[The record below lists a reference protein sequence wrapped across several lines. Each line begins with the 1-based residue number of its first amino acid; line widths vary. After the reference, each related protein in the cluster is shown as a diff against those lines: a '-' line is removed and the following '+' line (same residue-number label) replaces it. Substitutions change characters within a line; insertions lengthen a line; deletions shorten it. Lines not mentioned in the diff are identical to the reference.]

1 MHRSRLLVRPCS
13 RLFSTSAPTRSAS
26 AAPAYRPPVE
36 PGVLPAFDA
45 AVDYIA
51 RDRQQKLERLEQL
64 RKDAGATET
73 QLEKLEV
80 EAWSNDPETRWRA
93 KNGFADFSKPVY
105 RHLVERAW
113 RNEGDLAILMQRV
126 TQMNVIP
133 DVVGDI
139 YPEIDLRIQVAG
151 ETIEPGVF
159 TLPAQTR
166 EGIEVS
172 AQVFHAEEKLY
183 TLLLVDPD
191 VPDELNATFTTYA
204 HWLIPNIPLSAT
216 TSPTLSSLPPSTL
229 PYLPPHPQNGTPYH
243 RYTLLLL
250 SQPSALSLPSEIKRR
265 GFDVRAFVNQ
275 HGLEP
280 KGVSF
285 FRQLWDRDV
294 SAIYKEVLRAFP
306 SSPLLL
312 SEWTVA
318 DALCGGRTDKPEPRF
333 ARRLPKEGKDEQR
346 PPKYELY

>member
-1 MHRSRLLVRPCS
+1 MHRSRLLLRSCS
-13 RLFSTSAPTRSAS
+13 RALSTSAPAHSAS

-51 RDRQQKLERLEQL
+51 RDRQRKLDRIEQL
-64 RKDAGATET
+64 AKEADVSHE

-93 KNGFADFSKPVY
+93 KNGLADFSKPVY
-105 RHLVERAW
+105 RHLVERSW

-126 TQMNVIP
+126 TQMNVTP

-166 EGIEVS
+166 ERIEVT

-191 VPDELNATFTTYA
+191 VPDELNASFTTYA
-204 HWLIPNIPLSAT
+204 HWLIPNVLLSAT
-216 TSPTLSSLPPSTL
+216 TPLTLSALPAPAL
-229 PYLPPHPQNGTPYH
+229 PYVPPHPQNGTPYH

-250 SQPSALSLPSEIKRR
+250 SQPSPLSLPSFESGEIKRR
-265 GFDVRAFVNQ
+265 GFSVREFVAQ

-285 FRQLWDRDV
+285 FRQVWDRDV
-294 SAIYKEVLRAFP
+294 SAIYKEVLQP
-306 SSPLLL
+306 
-312 SEWTVA
+312 
-318 DALCGGRTDKPEPRF
+318 KY
-333 ARRLPKEGKDEQR
+333 ARRAPNLDNAAQR
-346 PPKYELY
+346 PPKYESY